1 MRLAPEQKAATLW
14 ALARL
19 ALAGLVAGALSARVP
34 AGDPLRST
42 ILMLPGVVW
51 AFDLLA
57 NAAAGAGGP
66 RFGRR
71 LLLVGAGGWLLLAL
85 GRGHLGLAGAD
96 GVVMALYFGLALL
109 AVARLAPA
117 LRRRLGHDLPLRPHL
132 VFFLLPLLF
141 YVAILPWSQQQR
153 PPDGDEPYYLLLG
166 HSLAHDF
173 DTDLGNDYREEHW
186 RAFLARPIEPQPGDP
201 LGTSGEVYS
210 RHSAFLP
217 LLLVPLYRP
226 FGLFGAGLAMC
237 LMTASLA
244 WFFLRLAA
252 RYVPQ
257 RAGAAL
263 LAWLL
268 FAFGPPLVLYSAQI
282 WIEVPAALL
291 LALALDRLSAL
302 SKLGG
307 LANLEAARK
316 RDLIVFGLALALLP
330 LLKIRLL
337 LLVLPLLLLA
347 AWRGRLGG
355 RRAAQLGTGLAVVV
369 LALFA
374 YNWAAFGN
382 PFKMYGRGDFELLA
396 SPPGDYLRGL
406 IGIFFDC
413 AFGLFAC
420 APAWMLLAPG
430 SVAAF
435 FERRRVLAEIALIA
449 APYTLAFAPR
459 LEWYGGW
466 APPFR
471 YPLVLLPL
479 FGLLLVFAL
488 DRRQQVVRAAWA
500 GLGLLTFV
508 LTLVWLVQP
517 GFTYNTADG
526 VNHLLQWAGNRLDAD
541 LGRLL
546 PSTVRP
552 RLATGLWVLG
562 TLAALAL
569 FRWLQLPPR
578 WPRGGT
584 LARRDRA
591 ALAGVVGLLGV
602 LALLVATA
610 ENAPTRRAEIEDGWV
625 KKTGGT
631 VDPDQWVTQRPAF
644 RGGWRLQPGDAAQVP
659 AVAAGPRL
667 ALSIEAMNPNLQAE
681 EIQILAGE
689 LELARVSVPPG
700 GEWGELVAGPF
711 EWQDGYLLVLRNAGG
726 GAVVVDAVELSW
738 D

>member
-1 MRLAPEQKAATLW
+1 MKAELRRSLPLLPLA
-14 ALARL
+14 ALASL
-19 ALAGLVAGALSARVP
+19 GLAGRVP
-34 AGDPLRST
+34 AGDALRST
-42 ILMLPGVVW
+42 LLVLPFVVW

-57 NAAAGAGGP
+57 SAAAAEGGP

-71 LLLVGAGGWLLLAL
+71 RLLVGAGGWALLAL
-85 GRGHLGLAGAD
+85 LRGHLGLG
-96 GVVMALYFGLALL
+96 GVDAVMMALYFGLCLL

-117 LRRRLGHDLPLRPHL
+117 LRRRLGHDLPLRPHP
-132 VFFLLPLLF
+132 VFFLLPFLF
-141 YVAILPWSQQQR
+141 YLAILPWSQQQR

-166 HSLAHDF
+166 HSLAYDF
-173 DTDLGNDYREEHW
+173 DTDLGNNYRDEDW

-201 LGTSGEVYS
+201 TGPHGEVYS
-210 RHSAFLP
+210 RHPAFLP
-217 LLLVPLYRP
+217 LLLVPLYLA

-237 LMTASLA
+237 LMTAGLA

-252 RYVPQ
+252 RFVPQ

-291 LALALDRLSAL
+291 LAVALDRLAAL

-307 LANLEAARK
+307 LGAARP
-316 RDLIVFGLALALLP
+316 RDLVVFGLALALMP

-337 LLVLPLLLLA
+337 LLVLPLLALA

-355 RRAAQLGTGLAVVV
+355 RRAAQLAAGLAAVV

-374 YNWAAFGN
+374 YNLISFGN

-406 IGIFFDC
+406 VGIFFDC

-420 APAWMLLAPG
+420 APAWMLLVPG
-430 SVAAF
+430 GVAAL
-435 FERRRVLAEIALIA
+435 FERRRVLAEILLIA

-488 DRRQQVVRAAWA
+488 DRRQPVVRAAWA
-500 GLGLLTFV
+500 GLGLLTFL

-526 VNHLLQWAGNRLDAD
+526 GNHLLQWIGNRLDAD
-541 LGRLL
+541 VGRLL

-552 RLATGLWVLG
+552 RVATWVWALG
-562 TLAALAL
+562 ALAALPL
-569 FRWLQLPPR
+569 FRWLQLRWRSLPR
-578 WPRGGT
+578 RGYAT
-584 LARRDRA
+584 
-591 ALAGVVGLLGV
+591 LAGVLGLLAG
-602 LALLVATA
+602 LALLLAAA
-610 ENAPTRRAEIEDGWV
+610 EYGPTRRAEIEDGWV
-625 KKTGGT
+625 RKTGGT

-644 RGGWRLQPGDAAQVP
+644 RGGWRLQPGDAALVP
-659 AVAAGPRL
+659 AVAGGPRVL
-667 ALSIEAMNPNLQAE
+667 VTIEAMNPNLEAE
-681 EIQILAGE
+681 QIEVLAGD
-689 LELARVSVPPG
+689 LQLARVTVPPG
-700 GEWGELVAGPF
+700 GAWGSFAAGPF
-711 EWQDGYLLVLRNAGG
+711 DWQAGHLLVLKNAGG

-738 D
+738 R